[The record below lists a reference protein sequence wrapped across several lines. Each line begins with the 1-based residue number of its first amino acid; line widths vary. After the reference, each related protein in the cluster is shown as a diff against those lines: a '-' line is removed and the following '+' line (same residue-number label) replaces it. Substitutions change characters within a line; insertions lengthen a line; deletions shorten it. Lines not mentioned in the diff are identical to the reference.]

1 MTAQEMQ
8 LAIAIATQV
17 LTQGPAII
25 TSIAAL
31 FQEGQTDPTAE
42 QIRATKI
49 DKAPEEFFKEG

>member
-1 MTAQEMQ
+1 MTVQEMQ

-25 TSIAAL
+25 TSIAVL
-31 FQEGQTDPTAE
+31 FQEGQPDPTAE

-49 DKAPEEFFKEG
+49 TKPPEEFFD